1 MSADRDARI
10 RDHAYRLWE
19 QEGRPHGREL
29 DFWLTAEAQVSD
41 AVAPAAP
48 AKAKAPAKPK
58 AAATPAAAKPA
69 GRLKVK
75 A

>member
-41 AVAPAAP
+41 AAAAP
-48 AKAKAPAKPK
+48 AKAKAPVKPK
-58 AAATPAAAKPA
+58 GAAKPA